1 MIFLFFFVIFLF
13 FWELRDAAR
22 GIRLCVMALEMAVP
36 PSLPAQGVV
45 HGGLGGGPAL

>member
-45 HGGLGGGPAL
+45 LGGGPAL